1 MMNKGSYIL
10 IVEDSSTQAKQIEL
24 SLKPL
29 GHTVTTACSA
39 EEALALLKKQK
50 ALIVISDIL
59 MPDMDGYQLCKAIK
73 TDTGLKDMPV
83 VLLTRLSDPK
93 EIIKGLES
101 GADDF
106 IVKPYSEDLL
116 LTRIGA
122 ILSLRARP
130 DLPDSQM
137 NKQISILVV
146 EDSPTQAEQLKYLLE
161 DRGYKVLLAADGR
174 EGLDIARETRPAI
187 VISDILMPVMNGYE
201 LAYEM
206 KHDDGL
212 KHIPVILITSL
223 MDRKEVIHKAAV
235 VADGYFT
242 KPFDNQYLLEKI
254 ESLILTPN
262 HHDEGLSASGIDIL
276 FGGEH
281 YVITAGRRQAL
292 NFLLSIYENAVQQ
305 NRDLMLMQRELQA
318 LNEQLEDKVIDRTRQ
333 LDASEKNFRTL
344 TENANDGILI
354 INDKGKNV
362 YANKM
367 TSEIT
372 GFNINELLNT
382 GMESLIHPDKRQ
394 ETKEVCMKNLSG
406 IQQQCHHETVIVR
419 KDGRNVNI
427 EMTCAKTMWHNKPS
441 FMTIMR
447 DISWRKKIEEEF
459 IRSSKLESISVLA
472 GGIAHDFNNLLTG
485 IIGNISLAMAYITP
499 DDKIYPLMS
508 NVEKASTKAKD
519 LTQQLLTFA
528 KGGTPI
534 KNIVALGS
542 VITDSATLA
551 FSGSHI
557 RCNFS
562 IPEDLCLVEVD
573 EGQITQVIHN
583 LVINA
588 IQAGPRDGVINI
600 SSENCNVTDEQNLPV
615 RSGKYVMIT
624 ISDSGGGILK
634 ENLSRI
640 FDPYFTTKDG
650 GSGLGLATVYSIIK
664 NHDGLIT
671 VESSAETG
679 TTFNIYLPASQKQLK
694 VFPIKDIG
702 EKPLSGKGRI
712 LIMDD
717 EEIIRDT
724 AGSILTTLGYEVESA
739 KNGSEAIELYMK
751 ARLEGHPFSLV
762 IMDLTIQGGMGGRE
776 TVKKLLEMDP
786 DVRAIVSSGYSD
798 DALMS
803 DYKKHGFSAVIAKPY
818 RLSDLRNIVSTVI
831 NRPKE

>member
-73 TDTGLKDMPV
+73 SDTGLKDMPV

-106 IVKPYSEDLL
+106 IVKPYSEYLL
-116 LTRIGA
+116 LTRIGN
-122 ILSLRARP
+122 ILSIRARP
-130 DLPDSQM
+130 DLPDKQM
-137 NKQISILVV
+137 DKQISILVV

-174 EGLDIARETRPAI
+174 EGLDIARKTMPAI

-223 MDRKEVIHKAAV
+223 MDRKEVIHKAAD

-242 KPFDNQYLLEKI
+242 KPLDNQYLLEKI
-254 ESLILTPN
+254 ESLILSPD

-281 YVITAGRRQAL
+281 YVITAGRRQTL

-305 NRDLMLMQRELQA
+305 NSDLMLMQRELQA

-367 TSEIT
+367 TSDIT

-382 GMESLIHPDKRQ
+382 GMENLIHPDKRQ
-394 ETKEVCMKNLSG
+394 ETKEGCMKKLNG
-406 IQQQCHHETVIVR
+406 IQQQGHHETVIVR
-419 KDGRNVNI
+419 KDGRNIHI
-427 EMTCAKTMWHNKPS
+427 EMTCSKTMWHNKPS
-441 FMTIMR
+441 VMTIIR
-447 DISWRKKIEEEF
+447 DISWRKKVEDEF
-459 IRSSKLESISVLA
+459 LRSSKLESISVLA

-485 IIGNISLAMAYITP
+485 IIGNISLAMAYVAP
-499 DDKIYPLMS
+499 DDKIYTIMS
-508 NVEKASTKAKD
+508 NIEKASTKAKD

-551 FSGSHI
+551 LSGSHI

-588 IQAGPRDGVINI
+588 IQAGPRDGVINL
-600 SSENCNVTDEQNLPV
+600 SAENCNITDEQNLPV
-615 RSGKYVMIT
+615 SLGKYVMIT

-640 FDPYFTTKDG
+640 FDPYFTTKVG

-724 AGSILTTLGYEVESA
+724 AGSILTTLGYEVDSA

-751 ARLEGHPFSLV
+751 ARLDGHPFSLI

-818 RLSDLRNIVSTVI
+818 RLSDLSNIVNTVI
-831 NRPKE
+831 NKPKE

>member
-73 TDTGLKDMPV
+73 FDTGLKDMPV

-122 ILSLRARP
+122 ILSLRARTDLP
-130 DLPDSQM
+130 DNQPDSQM
-137 NKQISILVV
+137 NKHISILVV

-254 ESLILTPN
+254 ESLILSPD

-276 FGGEH
+276 FGGER
-281 YVITAGRRQAL
+281 YVITAGRRQVL

-305 NRDLMLMQRELQA
+305 NSDLMLMQRELQA

-354 INDKGKNV
+354 VNDKGKNV

-372 GFNINELLNT
+372 GFNINELLST

-394 ETKEVCMKNLSG
+394 ETKEVCMKNLNG

-419 KDGRNVNI
+419 KDGRNVHI
-427 EMTCAKTMWHNKPS
+427 EMACAKTMWHNEPS
-441 FMTIMR
+441 FMFIIR
-447 DISWRKKIEEEF
+447 DIS
-459 IRSSKLESISVLA
+459 
-472 GGIAHDFNNLLTG
+472 
-485 IIGNISLAMAYITP
+485 
-499 DDKIYPLMS
+499 
-508 NVEKASTKAKD
+508 
-519 LTQQLLTFA
+519 
-528 KGGTPI
+528 
-534 KNIVALGS
+534 
-542 VITDSATLA
+542 
-551 FSGSHI
+551 
-557 RCNFS
+557 
-562 IPEDLCLVEVD
+562 
-573 EGQITQVIHN
+573 
-583 LVINA
+583 
-588 IQAGPRDGVINI
+588 
-600 SSENCNVTDEQNLPV
+600 
-615 RSGKYVMIT
+615 
-624 ISDSGGGILK
+624 
-634 ENLSRI
+634 
-640 FDPYFTTKDG
+640 
-650 GSGLGLATVYSIIK
+650 
-664 NHDGLIT
+664 
-671 VESSAETG
+671 
-679 TTFNIYLPASQKQLK
+679 
-694 VFPIKDIG
+694 
-702 EKPLSGKGRI
+702 
-712 LIMDD
+712 
-717 EEIIRDT
+717 
-724 AGSILTTLGYEVESA
+724 
-739 KNGSEAIELYMK
+739 
-751 ARLEGHPFSLV
+751 
-762 IMDLTIQGGMGGRE
+762 
-776 TVKKLLEMDP
+776 
-786 DVRAIVSSGYSD
+786 
-798 DALMS
+798 
-803 DYKKHGFSAVIAKPY
+803 
-818 RLSDLRNIVSTVI
+818 
-831 NRPKE
+831 

>member
-1 MMNKGSYIL
+1 MMKKADYIL
-10 IVEDSSTQAKQIEL
+10 IVEDSNTQAKQIEL
-24 SLKPL
+24 SIKPL
-29 GHTVTTACSA
+29 GHPVTAAYSA
-39 EEALALLKKQK
+39 KEALELLKKQK

-73 TDTGLKDMPV
+73 SDTDLKDMPV

-93 EIIKGLES
+93 EIIKGLEC

-116 LTRIGA
+116 LARIRT
-122 ILSLRARP
+122 ILSLRAQQ
-130 DLPDSQM
+130 DLPD
-137 NKQISILVV
+137 KQISILVV

-174 EGLDIARETRPAI
+174 EGLDVARRTMPAI

-201 LAYEM
+201 LACEM

-235 VADGYFT
+235 AADGYFT

-254 ESLILTPN
+254 ESLISMPN
-262 HHDEGLSASGIDIL
+262 HDEDEPGTGGIEIS
-276 FGGEH
+276 FGGES

-305 NRDLMLMQRELQA
+305 NSDLILMQKELQA
-318 LNEQLEDKVIDRTRQ
+318 LNDKLEDMVTDRTRQ
-333 LDASEKNFRTL
+333 LEASEKSFRTL
-344 TENANDGILI
+344 AENAHDGILI
-354 INDKGKNV
+354 INENGGTV
-362 YANKM
+362 YVNKM
-367 TSEIT
+367 TADIT
-372 GFNINELLNT
+372 GFSIDELQNM
-382 GMESLIHPDKRQ
+382 GIEKLIHPD
-394 ETKEVCMKNLSG
+394 ELSEAREICRRRLEG
-406 IQQQCHHETVIVR
+406 IQDQGHHETVIVR
-419 KDGRNVNI
+419 KDGRHVPVEI
-427 EMTCAKTMWHNKPS
+427 TCSRIIWHDKPS
-441 FMTIMR
+441 VMAIMR

-459 IRSSKLESISVLA
+459 LRSSKLESLSVLA
-472 GGIAHDFNNLLTG
+472 GGLAHDFNNLLTG
-485 IIGNISLAMAYITP
+485 IIGNISLAMAYVAP
-499 DDKIYPLMS
+499 DDKTYTLMS
-508 NVEKASTKAKD
+508 NIEKASTKAKD

-534 KNIVALGS
+534 KNLVVLGG

-551 FSGSHI
+551 LSGSHI

-562 IPEDLCLVEVD
+562 VPEDLSLVEVD

-588 IQAGPRDGVINI
+588 IQSCPRDGVINI
-600 SSENCNVTDEQNLPV
+600 SAENCSITGEQNLPV

-664 NHDGLIT
+664 NHGGLIT

-694 VFPIKDIG
+694 AFPIKHIG

-724 AGSILTTLGYEVESA
+724 AGSILTTLGYEVDSA
-739 KNGSEAIELYMK
+739 TNGSEAIELYKK
-751 ARLEGHPFSLV
+751 ARLGRHPYSLV
-762 IMDLTIQGGMGGRE
+762 IMDLTIQGGMGGKE
-776 TVKKLLEMDP
+776 TIKKLREIDP

-803 DYKKHGFSAVIAKPY
+803 DYRKHGFSAVIAKPY
-818 RLSDLRNIVSTVI
+818 RLSELSNIVSTVI
-831 NRPKE
+831 NKPEHKS